1 MPLGSSN
8 SLKLVYFLYQLIPVK
23 SLASKAAEFGG
34 NLLLQAT
41 TSGIS
46 VVAANITSGGKW
58 KTNFLTLARNPKD
71 ALKLF
76 LSPYTGIYNC
86 LIYVMMSDSWTE
98 MVARAGEVGVSFASS
113 AIVAARLSEEANV
126 FIATSYTAEMV
137 KYYKRRTKNITLLL
151 IVQNQLVK
159 KSIPSN
165 LKNRGGFLFGASQKN
180 RLLKAVG
187 DSPFLTRK
195 QLKDIEFAKSF
206 TAQCDIN
213 IKNMFYQRKQKY
225 IPVQP
230 VLVETFNNTINY
242 GHYLITQSTFI
253 ISLVLSISSLMGIG
267 CLLAVIFQNSE
278 RNRFIRNQNNF
289 ISNDDIII
297 DTEIVN

>member
-137 KYYKRRTKNITLLL
+137 KYYKRRTKI
-151 IVQNQLVK
+151 
-159 KSIPSN
+159 
-165 LKNRGGFLFGASQKN
+165 
-180 RLLKAVG
+180 
-187 DSPFLTRK
+187 
-195 QLKDIEFAKSF
+195 
-206 TAQCDIN
+206 
-213 IKNMFYQRKQKY
+213 
-225 IPVQP
+225 
-230 VLVETFNNTINY
+230 
-242 GHYLITQSTFI
+242 
-253 ISLVLSISSLMGIG
+253 
-267 CLLAVIFQNSE
+267 
-278 RNRFIRNQNNF
+278 
-289 ISNDDIII
+289 
-297 DTEIVN
+297 